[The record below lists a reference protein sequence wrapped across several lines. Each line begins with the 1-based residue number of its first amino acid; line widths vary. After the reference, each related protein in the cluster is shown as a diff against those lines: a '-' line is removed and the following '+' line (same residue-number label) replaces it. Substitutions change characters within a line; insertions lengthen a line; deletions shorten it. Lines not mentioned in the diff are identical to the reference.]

1 MGPASWR
8 GNGAPMIVPGAVV
21 RARMGRGHTRLG
33 EIDRVERGLPF
44 GPGGGRSDRRGKL
57 CG

>member
-8 GNGAPMIVPGAVV
+8 GNGAPMVVHVPAQIPVYP
-21 RARMGRGHTRLG
+21 RGHTQLG
-33 EIDRVERGLPF
+33 EIDRVSRALPF
-44 GPGGGRSDRRGKL
+44 GPGGGRSDRIGRI